1 MNIGSASKLKQ
12 KAVVHLRD
20 KTVGK
25 LSTAYFAGY
34 DPIKCLL

>member
-25 LSTAYFAGY
+25 LSTAYFGY